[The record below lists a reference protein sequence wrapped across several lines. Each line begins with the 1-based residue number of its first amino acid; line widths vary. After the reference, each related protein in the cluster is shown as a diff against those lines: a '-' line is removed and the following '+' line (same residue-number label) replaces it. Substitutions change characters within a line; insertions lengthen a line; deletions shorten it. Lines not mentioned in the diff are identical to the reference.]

1 MPLAILVVDDDM
13 IIRQVVTR
21 HLKLMDHDVD
31 AAGNGIEA
39 LAAIDRKRYDIVIT
53 DLQMP
58 GMDGHELLVRLRQ
71 DQPLIRAIVMT
82 SYVTLDAIMAC
93 LREGAFSF
101 VTKPLGDC
109 QELDRCIEQAA
120 WVLGDWRQQLVK
132 LQRLK
137 QESRV

>member
-1 MPLAILVVDDDM
+1 MPQSILVVDDDVV
-13 IIRQVVTR
+13 IRQVVAR
-21 HLKLMDHDVD
+21 HLKLKDHVVEV
-31 AAGNGIEA
+31 ASNGIEA
-39 LAAIDRKRYDIVIT
+39 VAVLERRRFDLVVT

-58 GMDGHELLVRLRQ
+58 GMDGHELLSRLRQ
-71 DQPLIRAIVMT
+71 DQPLIRSIVMT

-109 QELDRCIEQAA
+109 AELDRCIEQAA
-120 WVLGDWRQQLVK
+120 WVLNDWRQQLVK

-137 QESRV
+137 QGIEA

>member
-1 MPLAILVVDDDM
+1 MGLSILVVDDEL

-21 HLKLMDHDVD
+21 HLKLLGHAVD

-39 LAAIDRKRYDIVIT
+39 LSLIDKKRYDIVVT

-58 GMDGHELLVRLRQ
+58 GMDGHELLLRLRQ

-82 SYVTLDAIMAC
+82 SYITLDAIMAC

-101 VTKPLGDC
+101 VTKPLGECKD
-109 QELDRCIEQAA
+109 LDRCVEQAS
-120 WVLGDWRQQLVK
+120 WVIADWRQQMVK
-132 LQRLK
+132 LQRLR
-137 QESRV
+137 QESLL

>member
-1 MPLAILVVDDDM
+1 MGLNILVVDDDL

-21 HLKLMDHDVD
+21 HLTLIGHVVD
-31 AAGNGIEA
+31 GAGNGIEA
-39 LAAIDRKRYDIVIT
+39 LALIERKRFDIVVT

-71 DQPLIRAIVMT
+71 EQPLIRAIVMT
-82 SYVTLDAIMAC
+82 SYVTMDAIMSC

-109 QELDRCIEQAA
+109 AELDRCIDQAA
-120 WVLGDWRQQLVK
+120 WVLADWRQQLVK

-137 QESRV
+137 QGTDA

>member
-1 MPLAILVVDDDM
+1 MPLTILVVDDDL

-21 HLKLMDHDVD
+21 HLSLLGHAVD
-31 AAGNGIEA
+31 GAGNGIEA
-39 LAAIDRKRYDIVIT
+39 LAAIDRKHYDIVVT

-58 GMDGHELLVRLRQ
+58 GMDGHELLMKLRQ
-71 DQPLIRAIVMT
+71 DQPLIRSIVMT

-109 QELDRCIEQAA
+109 SELDRCIDQAA
-120 WVLGDWRQQLVK
+120 WVLNDWRQQLLK

-137 QESRV
+137 QGAEA

>member
-1 MPLAILVVDDDM
+1 MTLSILVVDDDM

-21 HLKLMDHDVD
+21 HLSLLGYAVD
-31 AAGNGIEA
+31 AAINGIEA
-39 LAAIDRKRYDIVIT
+39 LGAIDKKRYDIVVT

-58 GMDGHELLVRLRQ
+58 GMDGHELLIRLRQ

-82 SYVTLDAIMAC
+82 SYVNMESIMSC

-109 QELDRCIEQAA
+109 AELDRCIEHAA
-120 WVLGDWRQQLVK
+120 WVTADWREQLLK
-132 LQRLK
+132 LQRLRK
-137 QESRV
+137 EASL

>member
-1 MPLAILVVDDDM
+1 MTLTILVVDDDL

-21 HLKLMDHDVD
+21 HLSLLGHAVD
-31 AAGNGIEA
+31 GAGNGIEA
-39 LAAIDRKRYDIVIT
+39 LAAIDRKRYDIVVT

-58 GMDGHELLVRLRQ
+58 GMDGHELLMRLRQ
-71 DQPLIRAIVMT
+71 EQPLIRAVVMT

-109 QELDRCIEQAA
+109 AELDRCIEQAA
-120 WVLGDWRQQLVK
+120 WVIADWRSQLVK

-137 QESRV
+137 QGADG

>member
-1 MPLAILVVDDDM
+1 MALSILVVDDDL

-21 HLKLMDHDVD
+21 HLSLLGHAVDH
-31 AAGNGIEA
+31 AGNGIEA
-39 LAAIDRKRYDIVIT
+39 LSAIDRKRYDIVVT

-58 GMDGHELLVRLRQ
+58 GMDGHELLMRLRQ

-109 QELDRCIEQAA
+109 AELDRCIEQAA
-120 WVLGDWRQQLVK
+120 WVLNDWRSHLVK
-132 LQRLK
+132 LGRMK
-137 QESRV
+137 QGSGG

>member
-1 MPLAILVVDDDM
+1 MPLMILVVDDDL

-21 HLKLMDHDVD
+21 HLSLLGHAVD
-31 AAGNGIEA
+31 GAGNGIEA
-39 LAAIDRKRYDIVIT
+39 LAAIDRKRYDIVVT

-58 GMDGHELLVRLRQ
+58 GMDGHELLMKLRQ
-71 DQPLIRAIVMT
+71 DQPLIRSVVMT

-109 QELDRCIEQAA
+109 AELDRCIEQAA
-120 WVLGDWRQQLVK
+120 WVLNDWRQQLVK

-137 QESRV
+137 QGTET

>member
-1 MPLAILVVDDDM
+1 MPHAILVVDDDP
-13 IIRQVVTR
+13 IIRQVVVR
-21 HLKLMDHDVD
+21 HLTLLGHD
-31 AAGNGIEA
+31 AAAVENGIEA
-39 LAAIDRKRYDIVIT
+39 LAAIDRKRYDIVVT

-58 GMDGHELLVRLRQ
+58 DMDGHELLIRLRRE
-71 DQPLIRAIVMT
+71 QPLIRAIVMT

-109 QELDRCIEQAA
+109 KELDRCIEQAA
-120 WVLGDWRQQLVK
+120 QVVSDWRSQLLK

-137 QESRV
+137 QGTGK

>member
-1 MPLAILVVDDDM
+1 MSLTILVVDDDL

-21 HLKLMDHDVD
+21 HLSLFGHTVD
-31 AAGNGIEA
+31 GAGNGIEA
-39 LAAIDRKRYDIVIT
+39 LAAIDRKRYDIVVT

-58 GMDGHELLVRLRQ
+58 GMDGHELLMRLRQ
-71 DQPLIRAIVMT
+71 EQPLIRAVVMT

-109 QELDRCIEQAA
+109 AELDRCIEQAA
-120 WVLGDWRQQLVK
+120 WVIADWRSQLVK

-137 QESRV
+137 QGADG